1 MICAVLLALS
11 LFSWLSQSAQ
21 ADSPKSERPTGQE
34 APKPKVP
41 RIRIGGNVA
50 KSQLKHKVQP
60 QYPQEARDNRIQ
72 GTVRLHVVLSTAG
85 KVQQLEIVSGD
96 PVLAKTAL
104 EAVRQWEYKP
114 TLLNGE
120 PVDVLAV
127 EQEIARVRGEIEQM
141 EAEQKTLE
149 HRVDFAT
156 IELKLSEEYKAK
168 LDSPAPAIST
178 LVHNAAVSGY
188 RNVADSLV
196 SIVLFFAEYGPV
208 LTFWLL
214 LFFIPVWLVWRR
226 WHHATAAI

>member
-1 MICAVLLALS
+1 MICALLLALS
-11 LFSWLSQSAQ
+11 LSPWLSQSAQ
-21 ADSPKSERPTGQE
+21 APDSPKSEQPTGQE

-96 PVLAKTAL
+96 PVLAKAAL

-120 PVDVLAV
+120 PVEVDTTVDV
-127 EQEIARVRGEIEQM
+127 I
-141 EAEQKTLE
+141 
-149 HRVDFAT
+149 F
-156 IELKLSEEYKAK
+156 
-168 LDSPAPAIST
+168 
-178 LVHNAAVSGY
+178 
-188 RNVADSLV
+188 SLV
-196 SIVLFFAEYGPV
+196 G
-208 LTFWLL
+208 
-214 LFFIPVWLVWRR
+214 
-226 WHHATAAI
+226 